1 VGNQGDPHALGR
13 WSPFTEVAIFI
24 TAAITFLTR
33 FLCFEE
39 ALPVMDRIVV
49 LRRGKKVADDIDP
62 MQTTIES
69 VENIII
75 GLAIRE

>member
-1 VGNQGDPHALGR
+1 LKK
-13 WSPFTEVAIFI
+13 PF
-24 TAAITFLTR
+24 
-33 FLCFEE
+33 
-39 ALPVMDRIVV
+39 PVMDRIVV

-69 VENIII
+69 VENIIT